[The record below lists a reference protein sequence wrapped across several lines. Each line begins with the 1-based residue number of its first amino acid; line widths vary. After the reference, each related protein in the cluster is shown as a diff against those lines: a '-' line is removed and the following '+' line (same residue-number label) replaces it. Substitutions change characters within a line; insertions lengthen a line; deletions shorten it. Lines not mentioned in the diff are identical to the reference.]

1 MSHIPTIQAIYAAFA
16 RGDAAG
22 LLEKLSDDVKWE
34 HWEGNS
40 AQKAGVPYLQARR
53 GKAGVAEFLT
63 SLGAVNLKSMAVVSL
78 MENAHQVSATFT
90 IELEVKATG
99 KSLRDEEVHVW
110 TLDDRGRVIAM
121 RHYCDT
127 AKHIEANRVA
137 S

>member
-16 RGDAAG
+16 TGDARAI
-22 LLEKLSDDVKWE
+22 LERVSEDVKWE
-34 HWEGNS
+34 HWENNF

-53 GKAGVAEFLT
+53 GKAGVAEFLS
-63 SLGAVNLKSMAVVSL
+63 SLAAVNLKGMNVGSL
-78 MENAHQVSATFT
+78 MEGANQVSATFT

-110 TLDDRGRVIAM
+110 TLDDSGRVIAL

-127 AKHIEANRVA
+127 AKHIEANRGA
-137 S
+137 L

>member
-16 RGDAAG
+16 KGDAPG

-34 HWEGNS
+34 HWENNF

-53 GKAGVAEFLT
+53 GKAGVAEFLS
-63 SLGAVNLKSMAVVSL
+63 SLGAVNLKSMNVLSL
-78 MENAHQVSATFT
+78 MENANQVCATFT
-90 IELEVKATG
+90 IEFDVKATG

-110 TLDDRGRVIAM
+110 TLDDRGRVIAL

-127 AKHIEANRVA
+127 AKHIDANRPA
-137 S
+137 G